1 MIQTTRRDAKSA
13 SGHFAPLFLL
23 CYVAI
28 AGQTHGAA
36 QGQPAPAPAPQ
47 APATDTVAPDI
58 PGVVKGGTKVE
69 VVKQGFRATD
79 GPVPLPD
86 GSLIFWNFPDKTI
99 VKIDRS
105 GNASTFLTQGVG
117 VGRNGAQAMTF
128 DSKGRLITLDKD
140 KTSTRIA
147 VVYPPGSEKVLVDTC
162 DGKPMPE
169 ANDVVADKKGGVYF
183 SDQDGFVFYGRPDG
197 TCVKVQTE
205 TDRLNGIIL
214 SRDEK
219 TLYVTTQGRTPREAL
234 TDADLKT
241 DGGDTLLAFEHSAG
255 RHAAQPPRLRQ
266 VRIHQPA
273 TGRTSRSAI
282 RRGRHHDRQPGTSL
296 RHHCRRHSGL
306 QPARQAPGHDSGFQE
321 SAEPGLCGPGQE
333 DALRHRPRRH
343 LQDRDAL
350 AGVQRQAE
358 VEQSSSG
365 LSSAISCVRPFSTAT
380 DWEQLTAEN

>member
-36 QGQPAPAPAPQ
+36 QGQPAPVPAPQ

-86 GSLIFWNFPDKTI
+86 GSLIFWNFPDKAI
-99 VKIDRS
+99 VKIDKD

-147 VVYPPGSEKVLVDTC
+147 VVYPPGSEKVLVDAC
-162 DGKPMPE
+162 EGKPMPE
-169 ANDVVADKKGGVYF
+169 ANDLIADKKGGVYF

-205 TDRLNGIIL
+205 ADRLNGIVL

-219 TLYVTTQGRTPREAL
+219 TLYVTTQGRTPRAAL
-234 TDADLKT
+234 TSADLKT
-241 DGGDTLLAFEHSAG
+241 DGGDTLLAYDIQPDGTLRNRRVFARYEFINRRPEGLPDQRFGGDGIAIDSQERLYATTAAG
-255 RHAAQPPRLRQ
+255 IQ
-266 VRIHQPA
+266 VFSPQGKLLGTIP
-273 TGRTSRSAI
+273 TSRNPQNLAFAGQDKKTLYITARGAI
-282 RRGRHHDRQPGTSL
+282 YKIQMLSEGFKGRPK
-296 RHHCRRHSGL
+296 
-306 QPARQAPGHDSGFQE
+306 
-321 SAEPGLCGPGQE
+321 
-333 DALRHRPRRH
+333 
-343 LQDRDAL
+343 
-350 AGVQRQAE
+350 
-358 VEQSSSG
+358 
-365 LSSAISCVRPFSTAT
+365 
-380 DWEQLTAEN
+380 

>member
-1 MIQTTRRDAKSA
+1 MIRATGRHAKPT
-13 SGHFAPLFLL
+13 SGTVTQLCLL
-23 CYVAI
+23 CVVAI
-28 AGQTHGAA
+28 AGQTHAAA
-36 QGQPAPAPAPQ
+36 QGQPAPVPAPQ
-47 APATDTVAPDI
+47 APATETVAPDI

-86 GSLIFWNFPDKTI
+86 GSLIFWNFPDKAI
-99 VKIDRS
+99 VKIDRG
-105 GNASTFLTQGVG
+105 GNASTFLTQGIG

-140 KTSTRIA
+140 KASTRIA

-183 SDQDGFVFYGRPDG
+183 TDQDGFIFYGRPDG

-205 TDRLNGIIL
+205 TDRLNGVIL

-241 DGGDTLLAFEHSAG
+241 DGGNTLLAFEVQPDGTLRNRRVFATYVFINRRPEGLPDQRFGGDGITIDSEERLYATTAAG
-255 RHAAQPPRLRQ
+255 IQ
-266 VRIHQPA
+266 VFSPQGKLLGTIPVSRNPQNLAFAGPDKKTLYITARGAILKIEMLSQGFK
-273 TGRTSRSAI
+273 GR
-282 RRGRHHDRQPGTSL
+282 PK
-296 RHHCRRHSGL
+296 
-306 QPARQAPGHDSGFQE
+306 
-321 SAEPGLCGPGQE
+321 
-333 DALRHRPRRH
+333 
-343 LQDRDAL
+343 
-350 AGVQRQAE
+350 
-358 VEQSSSG
+358 
-365 LSSAISCVRPFSTAT
+365 
-380 DWEQLTAEN
+380 

>member
-1 MIQTTRRDAKSA
+1 MIRTIERRALRPTSR
-13 SGHFAPLFLL
+13 LL
-23 CYVAI
+23 VAGSVVCAVAF
-28 AGQTHGAA
+28 AGQRHGAA
-36 QGQPAPAPAPQ
+36 QGQPAAVPAPQ

-99 VKIDRS
+99 VKIDKA
-105 GNASTFLTQGVG
+105 GNASTFLTQGIG

-162 DGKPMPE
+162 EGKPMPE
-169 ANDVVADKKGGVYF
+169 ANDLIADKKGGVYF
-183 SDQDGFVFYGRPDG
+183 SDQDGFIFYGRADG
-197 TCVKVQTE
+197 MCVKVQTE

-234 TDADLKT
+234 TNADLKT
-241 DGGDTLLAFEHSAG
+241 DGGNTLLAYDVQADGTLRNRRVFATYDFINRRPEGLPDQRFGGDGITIDSEERLYAASAAGIQVFSPQGKLLGTIPVSRNPQNLAFAGPDKKTLYITARGAICKVEMLSQGFKG
-255 RHAAQPPRLRQ
+255 RPK
-266 VRIHQPA
+266 
-273 TGRTSRSAI
+273 
-282 RRGRHHDRQPGTSL
+282 
-296 RHHCRRHSGL
+296 
-306 QPARQAPGHDSGFQE
+306 
-321 SAEPGLCGPGQE
+321 
-333 DALRHRPRRH
+333 
-343 LQDRDAL
+343 
-350 AGVQRQAE
+350 
-358 VEQSSSG
+358 
-365 LSSAISCVRPFSTAT
+365 
-380 DWEQLTAEN
+380 